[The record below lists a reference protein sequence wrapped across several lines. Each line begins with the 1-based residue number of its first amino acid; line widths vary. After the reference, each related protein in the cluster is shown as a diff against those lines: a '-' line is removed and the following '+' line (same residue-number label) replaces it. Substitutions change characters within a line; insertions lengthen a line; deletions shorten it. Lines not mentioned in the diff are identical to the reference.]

1 MSDCIFC
8 KIISGDIPSDKIY
21 EDDNV
26 LGFRDLNPLA
36 KVHNLFIHKSH
47 SSNVNDMA
55 SSNPAQLADVY
66 QAISNFSKESD
77 LEKEGFRVVTNVGPN
92 AGQTV
97 FHTHFHVLGGEK
109 LGGFGSQ
116 LN

>member
-8 KIISGDIPSDKIY
+8 KIISGDIPSDKVY
-21 EDDNV
+21 EDEKV

-47 SSNVNDMA
+47 TSNVNEL
-55 SSNPAQLADVY
+55 SEVNPAQLADIY
-66 QAISNFSKESD
+66 QAISKFSKESE
-77 LEKEGFRVVTNVGPN
+77 LEREGFRVVTNVGLN

-97 FHTHFHVLGGEK
+97 FHTHFHVLGGER
-109 LGGFGSQ
+109 LGGFGS
-116 LN
+116 